1 MQVQPHSPPELLAA
15 YAARPDR
22 YDELCQR
29 IGSVIVVRP
38 HAAGET
44 QAMVTGLQHQGPGCV
59 KLLKQCIVLITW
71 VWDYRSA
78 TRGFRKSQEAAQK

>member
-29 IGSVIVVRP
+29 IGSVIGPFAAAWLLTHGDTVWAMGVLGAVTALAGLAYAVVQQAGRR
-38 HAAGET
+38 AA
-44 QAMVTGLQHQGPGCV
+44 AMG
-59 KLLKQCIVLITW
+59 
-71 VWDYRSA
+71 SA
-78 TRGFRKSQEAAQK
+78 P